1 VFQTAWPT
9 DDPGTSR
16 AERRQIQQSLLDR
29 GYDIGEVDGLIGAK
43 SREAISAFQKSKGMT
58 VNGRAG
64 QQVLKA
70 LR

>member
-1 VFQTAWPT
+1 
-9 DDPGTSR
+9 
-16 AERRQIQQSLLDR
+16 LLNR

-43 SREAISAFQKSKGMT
+43 SREAISEFQKTSGLT

-70 LR
+70 LRVPVSTRPPKVGG

>member
-1 VFQTAWPT
+1 V
-9 DDPGTSR
+9 
-16 AERRQIQQSLLDR
+16 
-29 GYDIGEVDGLIGAK
+29 GEVDGLIGAK